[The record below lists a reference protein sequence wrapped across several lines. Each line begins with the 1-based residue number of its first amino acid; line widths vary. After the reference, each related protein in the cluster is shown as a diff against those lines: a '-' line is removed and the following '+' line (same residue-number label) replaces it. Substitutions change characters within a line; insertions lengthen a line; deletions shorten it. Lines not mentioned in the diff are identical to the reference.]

1 MGKNNLKDFDIELVM
16 PYDLVAQPGFS
27 GSATMLFKGKR
38 TKRKEAI
45 EKLFTED
52 ETEEKEKGSE

>member
-1 MGKNNLKDFDIELVM
+1 MGSKNFKDFDIELVM
-16 PYDLVAQPGFS
+16 PYDLVANPGFS
-27 GSATMLFKGKR
+27 SSTTILLKSRR

-45 EKLFTED
+45 ERLFIDD